1 MFNRFQT
8 LLGLEGVPRFGI
20 ALLILIVLGVTFI
33 GFGDRLLARPKI
45 EQPIAFSHELHA
57 GQKQIPC
64 QYCHAYARRST
75 VAGVPSEQTCM
86 GCHQLVAVRKPEI
99 RKLAAYWEQ
108 KTPIPWVKIHN
119 LPDFV
124 YFSHKRHVQV
134 GVPCQ
139 RCHGPVETMKEVHQ
153 FASLEMG
160 WCVGC
165 HMEVA
170 STHEFGPAIEPS
182 VDCAT
187 CHK

>member
-1 MFNRFQT
+1 VEGQGQFEAGNGLRRAGLALLVLIVVGT
-8 LLGLEGVPRFGI
+8 ALLGLWSRAF
-20 ALLILIVLGVTFI
+20 
-33 GFGDRLLARPKI
+33 ARRGL

-57 GQKQIPC
+57 GEKKIPC

-75 VAGVPSEQTCM
+75 VAGVPSVQTCM
-86 GCHQLVAVRKPEI
+86 GCHQLIAVRKPEV

-108 KTPIPWVKIHN
+108 KAPIPWVKIHN

-124 YFSHKRHVQV
+124 YFSHKRHVEA
-134 GVPCQ
+134 GVACQ

-153 FASLEMG
+153 VESLEMG
-160 WCVGC
+160 WCLGC

-170 STHEFGPAIEPS
+170 RTHEFGPAIEPS